1 MGYAFKGI
9 CYNTLQGA
17 AEALQSNY
25 PFQNNTNYHVLTGLT
40 YNADNTISFTQVI
53 YVGNFGSYTTSAP
66 NVYYTYHMSFPTCAT
81 SSEYV
86 SHFTNDGLTTLLNSL
101 LTAAGL
107 TNTKLDT
114 VAANISTS
122 GGSSGT
128 TPMTSPNPQEF
139 ADFFY
144 YGLGA
149 VLFFYLTAYLIGQV
163 IGILNRAK

>member
-25 PFQNNTNYHVLTGLT
+25 PIQNNTNYHVLTGLT
-40 YNADNTISFTQVI
+40 YNADNTINFTQVI
-53 YVGNFGSYTTSAP
+53 YVGNLGSYNTSAP
-66 NVYYTYHMSFPTCAT
+66 NTYYTYHMGFPTCAA
-81 SSEYV
+81 SSEYS
-86 SHFTNDGLTTLLNSL
+86 SHYTTDGILSSLNSL
-101 LTAAGL
+101 ISSAGL
-107 TNTKLDT
+107 TNTKLDA
-114 VAANISTS
+114 VAANTAS
-122 GGSSGT
+122 GGVTSGT
-128 TPMTSPNPQEF
+128 TTMTPPSSQEF